1 MMILT
6 YTLVALGAFSIL
18 MMFKVN
24 NASKQ
29 QEKILLA
36 IDKWVRFTEDYETAM
51 KYLDSVEDFDKTTFR
66 LWDWGCTRI
75 VPKDVYE
82 EIKPY
87 I

>member
-6 YTLVALGAFSIL
+6 YILVTLGAFGTL
-18 MMFKVN
+18 MIFKIN

-36 IDKWVRFTEDYETAM
+36 IEKWVRFTEDYETAM
-51 KYLDSVEDFDKTTFR
+51 KYLDSVEDFDKTAFR
-66 LWDWGCTRI
+66 LWDGGCTRI
-75 VPKDVYE
+75 VPKNVYE

-87 I
+87 L